1 MMSKTLRWLLAGT
14 VLTVAALALG
24 RAVLRRSNTQVHRI
38 GQ

>member
-1 MMSKTLRWLLAGT
+1 MSKTLLGLLAGT
-14 VLTVAALALG
+14 VITVAALSLG

>member
-1 MMSKTLRWLLAGT
+1 MSKTLLGLLAGI
-14 VLTVAALALG
+14 VIAVAALSLG

>member
-1 MMSKTLRWLLAGT
+1 MSKTFLRLLAGT
-14 VLTVAALALG
+14 VITVAALSLG